1 MQEKDRKRY
10 RIKSHEAPKLVYCTQ
25 CVNAEIERYRS
36 VGYTS
41 RGRWTSRACYRRS
54 LLTVSLDSRPRLPG
68 FRIRSTQW
76 LVLSIS
82 VFPNRLQIQIP
93 PPLRPTNTP
102 PLPLIPSSEDNA
114 KTVCPKD
121 HTSSSRNIQA
131 TPSLL
136 CIAKVHATITVLGFV
151 VSRSFKTCN
160 VLGFKRSFFGV
171 R

>member
-82 VFPNRLQIQIP
+82 VFPNRLQIQVP

-102 PLPLIPSSEDNA
+102 PLPLIPQPPSPCVPTDPSPN
-114 KTVCPKD
+114 TLL
-121 HTSSSRNIQA
+121 TLILSISSSLELRNLLRFQFRVWRIRY
-131 TPSLL
+131 SLE
-136 CIAKVHATITVLGFV
+136 G
-151 VSRSFKTCN
+151 
-160 VLGFKRSFFGV
+160 
-171 R
+171 